1 MYSRLFCYDIWVWIL
16 IQHRHSQSALRALD
30 LGAKFQIV
38 AIRILRETEGLKEV
52 RGTTKGTFRYY
63 HFINDLH
70 MYETTTSL
78 S

>member
-1 MYSRLFCYDIWVWIL
+1 MFSRLFCFDLIL
-16 IQHRHSQSALRALD
+16 IQRQRGSAQGAHVLD
-30 LGAKFQIV
+30 FGAKLQIV
-38 AIRILRETEGLKEV
+38 AIRILRETERLKEV